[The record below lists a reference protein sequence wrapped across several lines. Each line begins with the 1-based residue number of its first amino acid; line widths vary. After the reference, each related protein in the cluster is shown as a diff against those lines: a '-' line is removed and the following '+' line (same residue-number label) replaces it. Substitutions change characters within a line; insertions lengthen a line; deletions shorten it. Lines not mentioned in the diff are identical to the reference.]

1 MTYMNLVK
9 TKERNPY
16 LSSSIFELNFS
27 DVHALYT
34 YLKQLCFLLLMQGI
48 VETGHTIYRTSIML
62 KKLGN
67 QIKFF
72 NPEELRKMKSCK
84 QYGMCLQALPI

>member
-1 MTYMNLVK
+1 MGNQVRSSLTTFTQPDIRTTMIKDILNKKPNLMTFMNLIK

-34 YLKQLCFLLLMQGI
+34 YLKQHCFLLLMQG
-48 VETGHTIYRTSIML
+48 VVVTGHSIYRTNIM
-62 KKLGN
+62 
-67 QIKFF
+67 
-72 NPEELRKMKSCK
+72 
-84 QYGMCLQALPI
+84 